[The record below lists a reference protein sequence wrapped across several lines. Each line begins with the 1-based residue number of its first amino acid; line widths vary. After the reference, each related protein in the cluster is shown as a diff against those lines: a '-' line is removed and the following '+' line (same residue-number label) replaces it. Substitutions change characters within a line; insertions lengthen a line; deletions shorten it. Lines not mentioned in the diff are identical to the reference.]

1 MKKILFLVIVLSFTV
16 ILCNTG
22 FAATP
27 QPPSNVPV
35 VNTPSPTPDKGFDFL
50 GISKIA
56 DGIGNMVNDIKS
68 FFVDGV
74 GGVIEKSL
82 GDIFESFVNVTAID
96 GKWVFSTPTLVQSNW
111 VRTLWWIMLFI
122 SIGSIGIG
130 IGVTMLRIISGKYK
144 GHLKTALLSFVASAV
159 LVSFSLLIADKMII
173 FGNDLINSYAR
184 GTLSSEAQ
192 KPENQS
198 AMLLKNID
206 YSKIGFEYFD
216 GKSLVNLS
224 FGSNPSESKMYEQ
237 FLTKN
242 GGGGGIILVWA
253 MTIIALIGIF
263 GTLRQLVIGAINGL
277 GPLWISITAWTGNM
291 KPVYGYLNLHIRCI
305 ALSYVFDF
313 TWMICVYFS
322 NHSDFS
328 YNKQLFA
335 SLMFTI
341 ALVAACSLFGY
352 WVYQALKS
360 PVDLAGGLVQE
371 YGVKKLS
378 RIYSSA
384 GAIFDK
390 LGAGRSEDDS
400 TESSKKPSSK
410 KNPSA
415 DKESPSEEKPQSE
428 IKDRLNSAEQ
438 ATVKNIPNEQPSGSQ
453 SADIIKNSGG
463 QAAATNENTI
473 NDAGMKYDST
483 LGRPVKSSYD
493 LHSGK
498 NINNP
503 SAVRDVLSKQD
514 SLPVKSYDE
523 HLSDYK
529 SNSDLQK
536 SYNKPA
542 SIPPLNRES
551 AESESVKQES
561 SLLNGGNILKSIDK
575 NGGGSI

>member
-277 GPLWISITAWTGNM
+277 GPFWISITAWTGNM
-291 KPVYGYLNLHIRCI
+291 KPVYGYLNLNLRCI

-313 TWMICVYFS
+313 TWMICVYVS
-322 NHSDFS
+322 NHSGDFS
-328 YNKQLFA
+328 VGRQLFA
-335 SLMFTI
+335 TLMFTI
-341 ALVAACSLFGY
+341 ALVVACFLFGY

-360 PVDLAGGLVQE
+360 PIDLAGGLVQE
-371 YGVKKLS
+371 YAIKKLS
-378 RIYSSA
+378 RIYPAA
-384 GAIFDK
+384 GAILDK
-390 LGAGRSEDDS
+390 LGAGRSEDES
-400 TESSKKPSSK
+400 TESSKKTSSK
-410 KNPSA
+410 KNPSD

-438 ATVKNIPNEQPSGSQ
+438 ATGKNIPNEQPSGSQ
-453 SADIIKNSGG
+453 SDIIKTSGG

-483 LGRPVKSSYD
+483 LRRPVKLPGD
-493 LHSGK
+493 LRSGDTY
-498 NINNP
+498 
-503 SAVRDVLSKQD
+503 SASVVRDVLSKQD
-514 SLPVKSYDE
+514 SIPTTPTTKTLDE
-523 HLSDYK
+523 HLSDYR
-529 SNSDLQK
+529 SNPDLQK
-536 SYNKPA
+536 SYDRLIDTQPKVKHEP
-542 SIPPLNRES
+542 
-551 AESESVKQES
+551 VKQGPS
-561 SLLNGGNILKSIDK
+561 RLNGGEILDSIDK
-575 NGGGSI
+575 KGGDRV